1 MKTYIW
7 AVDAGHEWL
16 AVKKQELED
25 LGIANDIS
33 SYSYMKG
40 GTAYLEGDCD
50 AARFI
55 DAYKQKHGVEPKT
68 KEGKHWDRQ
77 PCRSFAQYEAPK
89 FKPGKILD
97 QTMREPG
104 NVLTNYVEQM
114 NSWNAIFNTPGIE
127 FPLDAQSAQAIGHK
141 LDSELSPE
149 NLHCDGEISA
159 REAQKK
165 YNFLTAVLDELN
177 IYCDANAIPRPTVY
191 EAQENNG

>member
-68 KEGKHWDRQ
+68 KQGKMWDRQ
-77 PCRSFAQYEAPK
+77 PCRSFDMYVPT
-89 FKPGKILD
+89 FKPGPILD
-97 QTMREPG
+97 DIMAQPG
-104 NVLTNYVEQM
+104 SDLQNYVDRM
-114 NSWNAIFNTPGIE
+114 NKWSAIFSHPEVT
-127 FPLDAQSAQAIGHK
+127 FPLDASSAQAIGSK
-141 LDSELSPE
+141 IDGELSPE

-165 YNFLTAVLDELN
+165 YDFLTSVLDELN
-177 IYCDANAIPRPTVY
+177 IYCDANNIPRPTVY
-191 EAQENNG
+191 EA

>member
-16 AVKKQELED
+16 AVKINELVD
-25 LGIANDIS
+25 LGIADKIS
-33 SYSYMKG
+33 SYSYQKG

-50 AARFI
+50 AAVFF

-68 KEGKHWDRQ
+68 KQGKHWDRQ
-77 PCRSFAQYEAPK
+77 PCRSFAQYTAPK
-89 FKPGKILD
+89 FQPGPILD
-97 QTMREPG
+97 DIMAQPG
-104 NVLTNYVEQM
+104 SDLQNYVDRM
-114 NSWNAIFNTPGIE
+114 NKWSAIFSHPEVT
-127 FPLDAQSAQAIGHK
+127 FPLDAQSAQAIGSK
-141 LDSELSPE
+141 IDGELSPE

-177 IYCDANAIPRPTVY
+177 IYCDANNIARPTVY
-191 EAQENNG
+191 EA

>member
-16 AVKKQELED
+16 AVKMNELVNLD
-25 LGIANDIS
+25 IAHKIS

-50 AARFI
+50 AALFI
-55 DAYKQKHGVEPKT
+55 DAYTAKFGHAPKT
-68 KEGKHWDRQ
+68 KQGKVWDRQ
-77 PCRSFAQYEAPK
+77 PCRSFAQYVAPK
-89 FKPGKILD
+89 FQPGPILD
-97 QTMREPG
+97 DIMAQPG
-104 NVLTNYVEQM
+104 SDLQNYVERM
-114 NSWNAIFNTPGIE
+114 NSWNAIFGTE
-127 FPLDAQSAQAIGHK
+127 AVTFPLTAEGAQLIGSK

-159 REAQKK
+159 REAMQK
-165 YNFLTAVLDELN
+165 YNFLTTVLDELN

-191 EAQENNG
+191 EA

>member
-16 AVKKQELED
+16 AVKINELVD
-25 LGIANDIS
+25 LGIADKIS
-33 SYSYMKG
+33 SYSYQKG

-50 AARFI
+50 AAVFF

-68 KEGKHWDRQ
+68 KQGKHWDRQ
-77 PCRSFAQYEAPK
+77 PCRSFAQYTAPK
-89 FKPGKILD
+89 FQPGPILD
-97 QTMREPG
+97 DIMAQPG
-104 NVLTNYVEQM
+104 SDLQNYVDRM
-114 NSWNAIFNTPGIE
+114 NKWSAIFSHPEVT
-127 FPLDAQSAQAIGHK
+127 FPLDACSAQAIGSK
-141 LDSELSPE
+141 IDGELSPE

-177 IYCDANAIPRPTVY
+177 IYCDANNIARPTVY
-191 EAQENNG
+191 EA